1 MLTSTNVDLCC
12 RSKEEFDNLL
22 VDTLDVSLLKDAR
35 HSIGYK
41 RYLTKDEKARRKQ
54 LIDAK
59 ITEIESNT
67 QVEEYQQVDD
77 ILVVENV
84 INNAVEKPT
93 LPDDAPIAV
102 VLFAGGGGVECGMVE
117 AGIRPVI
124 SVEFDPD
131 RPELSDRIADAHEV
145 NFAGYGGVVIR
156 KSVQQ
161 VMKEDFA
168 GFPRNPDYLH
178 SSNVCKSFSSANG
191 KASKDREKEDD
202 IQAALA
208 TAAAITTLQPKYFTL
223 EQVPGFK
230 DSNSLKIIL
239 DCLAIQGYKV
249 EQEIINLADYGVPQ
263 ARNRLFLRAGK
274 ETIIPMPPM
283 EERKG
288 WYEAVEDLIP
298 SMEDSALLPDQKQA
312 IAEFLKDNINQPLLI
327 GRVGRCSQSI
337 RTRNQ
342 ACFTLIAAIFTD
354 QNLANR
360 SKFADIVLPDGTVK
374 SLSIEA
380 AARLQSFPAWYQLP
394 ADSAIAGTIIGN
406 SVPPLFAAKLF
417 ASAGIPH
424 EESLLRGCSLP
435 LEIPQAG
442 VENSQVNERFVFGE
456 RTFSYALP
464 TISLAENPT
473 PAEVEFVKL
482 YAEYG
487 SALAGLGTA
496 IGQLGHMEEGMPFA
510 IETIKS
516 VYNQTQ
522 LQGFD
527 IPPFEGWCVHRVDI
541 SKGEAQV
548 TPLHKVGAP
557 IWIDLARLTPCRS
570 MDVYDHVIKIRDGV
584 VDLYEKVQQVF
595 NQLCINQLC
604 GDQVIEEIAEV
615 KVEETS
621 PVSIDESAS
630 AVVEIEGRKM
640 LLLSAI
646 QLDPDTQSRVEINL
660 TTVQEYQRDRAAG
673 AEFPAVVV
681 FHDENNYYLGDGW
694 HRVFAENQAGSE
706 RILADIRQGNKR
718 DAQLYSCA
726 ANANHGLRRTSA
738 DKQKSVLTLLK
749 DDEWGQWSNR
759 EIARRCGVDEAT
771 VRKYR
776 NELAATGERAK
787 PSQVK
792 FTRKGETQV
801 QPQKPGKE
809 IFPRPVV
816 ISSDCPVEAV
826 RGQSAT
832 ATCRPNNQSII
843 VEVSG
848 GERVTIPCK
857 FIAEVQA
864 PPAAVVV
871 NSVSAENKVAARSLG
886 LNSSSDAVL
895 PDIERNEGIEVN
907 FEAIAKM
914 QAAINVLNENCKH
927 LTQSQTASL
936 IGLINFSALSKQQA
950 EQIRR
955 QLSVDK
961 VDEVA

>member
-12 RSKEEFDNLL
+12 RSKEEFDDLL
-22 VDTLDVSLLKDAR
+22 VDTLDVGLLKDAR

-41 RYLTKDEKARRKQ
+41 RYLTKDEKTRRKQ

-59 ITEIESNT
+59 ITEIEKNT
-67 QVEEYQQVDD
+67 QAAEYQQVDD
-77 ILVVENV
+77 ALIVDSV

-93 LPDDAPIAV
+93 LPDSAPIAV

-117 AGIRPVI
+117 AGIRPVV

-131 RPELSDRIADAHEV
+131 RPELSDRIADAHEA
-145 NFAGYGGVVIR
+145 NFAEYGGVVVR

-168 GFPRNPDYLH
+168 GFPQNPDYLH
-178 SSNVCKSFSSANG
+178 SSNVCKSFSNANG
-191 KASKDREKEDD
+191 KPSKDKEQPQD
-202 IQAALA
+202 IEAAIA
-208 TAAAITTLQPKYFTL
+208 TAAAIIKLQPKYFTL
-223 EQVPGFK
+223 EQVAGFK
-230 DSNSLKIIL
+230 SSNSFQIIL
-239 DCLAIQGYKV
+239 DCLTSQGYKV

-263 ARNRLFLRAGK
+263 ARNRLFLRAGR
-274 ETIIPMPPM
+274 ETIIPMPPI

-298 SMEDSALLPDQKQA
+298 SMEDSELLPDQKQA
-312 IAEFLKDNINQPLLI
+312 INEFLKDNINQPLLI
-327 GRVGRCSQSI
+327 GRVGRCAQTI

-342 ACFTLIAAIFTD
+342 ACFTLTSAIFTD

-360 SKFADIVLPDGTVK
+360 SRFADIVLPDGTVK

-380 AARLQSFPAWYQLP
+380 AARLQSFPAWYRFP
-394 ADSAIAGTIIGN
+394 DDSAIAGTIIGN
-406 SVPPLFAAKLF
+406 SVPPLFATKLF

-435 LEIPQAG
+435 LDFPQAA
-442 VENSQVNERFVFGE
+442 VENPQVNKRFIFGD
-456 RTFSYALP
+456 RTFCYVLP
-464 TISLAENPT
+464 AISLAENPT
-473 PAEVEFVKL
+473 PAEVRFVQL

-487 SALAGLGTA
+487 AALGELGGA
-496 IGQLGHMEEGMPFA
+496 IGQLGHMEEKMPFA
-510 IETIKS
+510 IETVKGIYNQTTI
-516 VYNQTQ
+516 YNQTQ

-527 IPPFEGWCVHRVDI
+527 VPPFEGWCVHQVDM

-557 IWIDLARLTPCRS
+557 TWIDLARLTPCRS
-570 MDVYDHVIKIRDGV
+570 MDVYDHVAKIRDGV
-584 VDLYEKVQQVF
+584 VELYEKVQQVF
-595 NQLCINQLC
+595 DQLCSGQA
-604 GDQVIEEIAEV
+604 VEEIAEV
-615 KVEETS
+615 KAEEI
-621 PVSIDESAS
+621 PVPVDESS
-630 AVVEIEGRKM
+630 NAVLEIEGRKM

-646 QLDPDTQSRVEINL
+646 ALDPDTQSRVEINL
-660 TTVQEYQRDRAAG
+660 ATVQEYQRDRAAG

-681 FHDENNYYLGDGW
+681 FCDEGNYYLGDGW

-706 RILADIRQGNKR
+706 RIFADIRQGNKR

-759 EIARRCGVDEAT
+759 EIARKCGVDEAT

-776 NELAATGERAK
+776 NELAATGEKAK
-787 PSQVK
+787 PSQIRY
-792 FTRKGETQV
+792 TRKGETQV
-801 QPQKPGKE
+801 QPQKTGKE
-809 IFPRPVV
+809 VFPRPVV
-816 ISSDCPVEAV
+816 ISADCPVEAV
-826 RGQSAT
+826 RGVSAT

-843 VEVSG
+843 VEVPG
-848 GERVTIPCK
+848 GERVTIASK
-857 FIAEVQA
+857 FIAEVPPTTTTA
-864 PPAAVVV
+864 PI
-871 NSVSAENKVAARSLG
+871 NSVAAENKVAARSLG
-886 LNSSSDAVL
+886 LSSSSDAVL
-895 PDIERNEGIEVN
+895 PDVERNEGIEVN

-914 QAAINVLNENCKH
+914 QAAINVLNENSKH
-927 LTQSQTASL
+927 LTQSQIASL
-936 IGLINFSALSKQQA
+936 IVLINFSTLSKQQA
-950 EQIRR
+950 EQIKR
-955 QLSVDK
+955 QLEVDK